1 MASDDKSLGEIKS
14 IGSEWV
20 LLMSSKRSNK
30 PSLTFEKRT
39 RGMNETLRKAVWGVG
54 TACTKVPW

>member
-1 MASDDKSLGEIKS
+1 MMIKAWEKNKEHRE
-14 IGSEWV
+14 EWV

-54 TACTKVPW
+54 TAGTKVLW